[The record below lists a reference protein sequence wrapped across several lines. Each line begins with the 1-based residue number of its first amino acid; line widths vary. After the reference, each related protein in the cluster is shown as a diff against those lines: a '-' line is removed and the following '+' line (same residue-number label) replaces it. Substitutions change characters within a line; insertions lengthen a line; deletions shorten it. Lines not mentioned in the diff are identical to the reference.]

1 MFLTFLNCT
10 LEVSMNKVAKEIGL
24 PEILQVNNE
33 DFINFYDALEYL
45 EFEGAIS
52 ELNNVYFQF
61 KGFVEGCIKDS
72 ADEKGD
78 IKTEKVFLD
87 GWVSVDLEDAEDFLA
102 EFKENGESEVNYL
115 SLYQG
120 KAKNNKL
127 TENDFE
133 YYLTEINIDSSEID
147 VYVKKSDLD
156 AISEQYGIPKKVW
169 TSSDDLLEDDEI
181 VTEREKTTYL
191 NLIAVLLVYID
202 GANSE
207 PRKKLEGFE
216 NKTGLINYIT
226 DNYKK
231 CPGLSSR
238 NLSAKMTEA
247 RNSLDQYLFDKE

>member
-1 MFLTFLNCT
+1 
-10 LEVSMNKVAKEIGL
+10 MNKVAKEIDL

-52 ELNNVYFQF
+52 ELDNVYFQF
-61 KGFVEGCIKDS
+61 NGFVEGCIKDS

-87 GWVSVDLEDAEDFLA
+87 GWVSIELEDAEDFLA

-120 KAKNNKL
+120 KAKNNQL

-133 YYLTEINIDSSEID
+133 YYLAEINVDSSETD

-156 AISEQYGIPKKVW
+156 AISDQYGIPKKEW
-169 TSSDDLLEDDEI
+169 NAADDLIEDDVPI
-181 VTEREKTTYL
+181 TLREETTYL
-191 NLIAVLLVYID
+191 NIIAVLLVYID
-202 GANSE
+202 GATSDSNE
-207 PRKKLEGFE
+207 KLEGFK
-216 NKTGLINYIT
+216 NKTQLIDYIT
-226 DNYKK
+226 DKYPG

-238 NLSAKMTEA
+238 NLSEKLAEA
-247 RNSLDQYLFDKE
+247 RNSLDQYLNDRK